1 MRFNRTAIYL
11 RKSRADMEAEAKG
24 EGETLEKHKKHLL
37 EYAKNNNLNIVKIRK
52 EIVSGDKLF
61 NRPEMMQLL
70 KEVEEKK
77 YDSVLVI
84 DIERLGRGNMQEQ
97 GLILET
103 FKESDTKIITPL
115 KIYDLNN
122 EIDEEHTEFETF
134 MSRRELKK
142 TTRRLQRGR
151 IDSVKEGNYL
161 GTHPPYGYEIV
172 KSYKTRT
179 LAPVPEE
186 SKIVKLI
193 YSWYTDPIPE
203 KRLGSSAIA
212 NKLNEMGVKTK
223 RGRPWHSSSVL
234 AIIKNAIYAGRIQ
247 WKKKDIKRTGPG
259 KKEAR
264 TRPKEEWIDVEGKHE
279 ALISLET
286 FNKAQEILKTKYH
299 VPYHLISGITN
310 PLAGLIRCNKCGAS
324 MIYRPYTKQKPHL
337 KCYNA
342 PRCQNKASNFELIEQ
357 RLLQGLQDWLAD
369 YKAQWDLFENQANE
383 ENEKQEVEIKKA
395 ALASLKNELKQT
407 EKQKIKLFELLER
420 GIYSEEIFLERS
432 QVITTTLDE
441 LKTNIKKIE
450 QELKTTQQQKKQ
462 NIKDILPH
470 YENILDLYFKTDDPK
485 KKNAMLKSILHKAVY
500 NKEKHQMRDEFELVI
515 YPKLPEQNQPI
526 LYHFNETKTDKV

>member
-1 MRFNRTAIYL
+1 
-11 RKSRADMEAEAKG
+11 
-24 EGETLEKHKKHLL
+24 
-37 EYAKNNNLNIVKIRK
+37 
-52 EIVSGDKLF
+52 
-61 NRPEMMQLL
+61 
-70 KEVEEKK
+70 
-77 YDSVLVI
+77 
-84 DIERLGRGNMQEQ
+84 
-97 GLILET
+97 
-103 FKESDTKIITPL
+103 
-115 KIYDLNN
+115 
-122 EIDEEHTEFETF
+122 
-134 MSRRELKK
+134 
-142 TTRRLQRGR
+142 
-151 IDSVKEGNYL
+151 
-161 GTHPPYGYEIV
+161 
-172 KSYKTRT
+172 
-179 LAPVPEE
+179 
-186 SKIVKLI
+186 
-193 YSWYTDPIPE
+193 
-203 KRLGSSAIA
+203 
-212 NKLNEMGVKTK
+212 
-223 RGRPWHSSSVL
+223 
-234 AIIKNAIYAGRIQ
+234 
-247 WKKKDIKRTGPG
+247 
-259 KKEAR
+259 
-264 TRPKEEWIDVEGKHE
+264 
-279 ALISLET
+279 
-286 FNKAQEILKTKYH
+286 
-299 VPYHLISGITN
+299 
-310 PLAGLIRCNKCGAS
+310 